1 MSGCA
6 PCLRPSRTLRD
17 LTQIGL
23 AGSERAGIKASKF
36 NAENEEWRARKDSN
50 L

>member
-1 MSGCA
+1 VPNRFG
-6 PCLRPSRTLRD
+6 
-17 LTQIGL
+17 GL
-23 AGSERAGIKASKF
+23 GKTGAKINEI